1 MENNM
6 NSGIQPKNR
15 TKAGGSWQEDYKAKI
30 ISPEDAAALINSN
43 DTLFTGGGV
52 NIPKAFSTALGAR
65 AHELRNVTILQG
77 FAMALYDYMKPEA
90 KESFN
95 IETMFVGP
103 LERICMEWGVGSYK
117 PHSFSDLGNVALKM
131 KPNKIAFSATP
142 PDKDGYMNKSCFGS
156 FLPKK
161 EGLQPAD
168 VVICEVNRHLPWCC
182 GDDFKVH
189 ISEVD
194 YIIEN
199 DNPLFELP
207 EIPITDVEN
216 KLAEFIVDLIPDGA
230 TIQLGFGGLGNAIG
244 HMLHHKKDLGM
255 HSEVVTPSVTE
266 LVKAG
271 VLTCSKKN
279 FFPGKIITA
288 FAVGTKQFYEDLN
301 RNELFEFKEVHW
313 VNQPMN
319 IAQNDDLISINNT
332 LMIDLTGQAASESIG
347 TKQYSGTGGQ
357 VNFNQGAKMSKG
369 GKRILAL
376 ASTYTDK
383 DGKLKSKLLP
393 TLPEGSIVT
402 TSRNEQEYIVTEFGV
417 INIALDSIS
426 TRVKK
431 LISIAHPDF
440 RDELTFQAKKYN
452 WI

>member
-1 MENNM
+1 M
-6 NSGIQPKNR
+6 NSGIQVKDR
-15 TKAGGSWQEDYKAKI
+15 RKKTGSWMEDYKAKL
-30 ISPEDAAALINSN
+30 ISAEDAAKLIRSN
-43 DTLFTGGGV
+43 DRVFAGGGV

-65 AHELRNVTILQG
+65 AAELQNVTIYQG

-90 KESFN
+90 KNSFN

-117 PHSFSDLGNVALKM
+117 PHSFSDLGQVAIKAA
-131 KPNKIAFSATP
+131 PNRVVFCATP
-142 PDKDGYMNKSCFGS
+142 PDKDGYVNKSCFGS

-161 EGLQPAD
+161 ECLEPAD
-168 VVICEVNRHLPWCC
+168 IVICEVNRHLPWCC
-182 GDDFKVH
+182 GEDFKVH
-189 ISEVD
+189 ISEID

-216 KLAEFIVDLIPDGA
+216 RMAEYIVDMIPDGA

-244 HMLHHKKDLGM
+244 HMLYTKKDLGM

-279 FFPGKIITA
+279 FFTGKIVTG
-288 FAVGTKQFYEDLN
+288 FAVGTKQFYDDLN

-313 VNQPMN
+313 VNQPAN
-319 IAQNDDLISINNT
+319 IAQNDNLISINNT

-383 DGKLKSKLLP
+383 DGILKSKILP
-393 TLPEGSIVT
+393 TLPEGSVVT
-402 TSRNEQEYIVTEFGV
+402 TTRNEQEFIVTEYGV
-417 INIALDSIS
+417 VDIALDSLAVR
-426 TRVKK
+426 TKK

-440 RDELTFQAKKYN
+440 RDELTFQAKKHK

>member
-1 MENNM
+1 M

-431 LISIAHPDF
+431 LISIAHP
-440 RDELTFQAKKYN
+440 RFQG
-452 WI
+452 

>member
-1 MENNM
+1 M

>member
-1 MENNM
+1 
-6 NSGIQPKNR
+6 
-15 TKAGGSWQEDYKAKI
+15 
-30 ISPEDAAALINSN
+30 
-43 DTLFTGGGV
+43 
-52 NIPKAFSTALGAR
+52 
-65 AHELRNVTILQG
+65 
-77 FAMALYDYMKPEA
+77 MALYDYMKPEA
-90 KESFN
+90 KNSFN

-117 PHSFSDLGNVALKM
+117 PHSFSDLGEVARRAA
-131 KPNKIAFSATP
+131 PNRVVFSATP
-142 PDKDGYMNKSCFGS
+142 PDKDGYVNKSCFGS
-156 FLPKK
+156 FLPRK
-161 EGLQPAD
+161 ECLEPAD
-168 VVICEVNRHLPWCC
+168 IVICEINRHLPWCC
-182 GDDFKVH
+182 GEDFKVH
-189 ISEVD
+189 ISEID

-207 EIPITDVEN
+207 ETPIADVEN
-216 KLAEFIVDLIPDGA
+216 KMAEYIVDMIPDGA

-244 HMLHHKKDLGM
+244 HMLYNKKNLGM

-271 VLTCSKKN
+271 VITGAKKN
-279 FFPGKIITA
+279 FYPGKIITA
-288 FAVGTKQFYEDLN
+288 FAVGTKQFYEDLD

-313 VNQPMN
+313 VNQPVN
-319 IAQNDDLISINNT
+319 IAKNDSLISINNT

-347 TKQYSGTGGQ
+347 IKQYSGTGGQ

-376 ASTYTDK
+376 ASTFTDK
-383 DGKLKSKLLP
+383 EGNIKSKILP

-402 TSRNEQEYIVTEFGV
+402 TSRNEQEYIVTEYGV
-417 INIALDSIS
+417 VNIALDSIA
-426 TRVKK
+426 TRTKK

>member
-1 MENNM
+1 M
-6 NSGIQPKNR
+6 NSGAQPRDRRLR
-15 TKAGGSWQEDYKAKI
+15 TGSWMEDYKAKL
-30 ISPEDAAALINSN
+30 ISADDAAKLISSN
-43 DTLFTGGGV
+43 DRVFAGGGV
-52 NIPKAFSTALGAR
+52 NIPKAFSTALGSR
-65 AHELRNVTILQG
+65 AGELENVTIYQG

-90 KESFN
+90 KNSFN

-117 PHSFSDLGNVALKM
+117 PHSFSDLGNVALKAA
-131 KPNKIAFSATP
+131 PNRVVFSATP
-142 PDKDGYMNKSCFGS
+142 PDKDGYVNKSCFGS

-161 EGLQPAD
+161 ECLEPAEI
-168 VVICEVNRHLPWCC
+168 VICEINRHLPWCC

-189 ISEVD
+189 ISEID

-216 KLAEFIVDLIPDGA
+216 KMAGYIVEMIPDGA

-244 HMLHHKKDLGM
+244 HMLYNKKDLGM

-279 FFPGKIITA
+279 FYHGKIVTA
-288 FAVGTKQFYEDLN
+288 FAVGTKQFYEDLD

-313 VNQPMN
+313 VNQPEN
-319 IAQNDDLISINNT
+319 IAKNDSLISINNT

-347 TKQYSGTGGQ
+347 TKQYSGSGGQ
-357 VNFNQGAKMSKG
+357 VNFNQGAKMSRG

-376 ASTYTDK
+376 ASTFTDK
-383 DGKLKSKLLP
+383 DGTLKSKILP
-393 TLPEGSIVT
+393 TLPEGSVVT
-402 TSRNEQEYIVTEFGV
+402 TSRNEQEFIVTEYGV
-417 INIALDSIS
+417 VDVALDSLS
-426 TRVKK
+426 VRTKK
-431 LISIAHPDF
+431 IISIAHPQF
-440 RDELTFQAKKYN
+440 RDELTFQAKKYR

>member
-1 MENNM
+1 M
-6 NSGIQPKNR
+6 NSGVQPKNR

-30 ISPEDAAALINSN
+30 ISPEEAAALINSN
-43 DTLFTGGGV
+43 DTLFAGGGV

-90 KESFN
+90 KGSFN

-117 PHSFSDLGNVALKM
+117 PHSFSDLGNVALKA
-131 KPNKIAFSATP
+131 KPNKVCFSATP
-142 PDKDGYMNKSCFGS
+142 PDRDGFVNKSCFGS

-161 EGLQPAD
+161 ECLQPAD
-168 VVICEVNRHLPWCC
+168 VVICEINRHLPWCC
-182 GDDFKVH
+182 GDDFRIH
-189 ISEVD
+189 ISEID

-244 HMLHHKKDLGM
+244 HMLHGKKDLGM

-279 FFPGKIITA
+279 FYPGKIVTA
-288 FAVGTKQFYEDLN
+288 FAVGTRQFYDDLN

-319 IAQNDDLISINNT
+319 IAQNDNLISINNT
-332 LMIDLTGQAASESIG
+332 LMMDLTGQAASESIG
-347 TKQYSGTGGQ
+347 IKQYSGTGGQ

-383 DGKLKSKLLP
+383 EGKLKSKILP

-402 TSRNEQEYIVTEFGV
+402 TTRNEQEYLVTEFGV
-417 INIALDSIS
+417 VNIALDSIS

-440 RDELTFQAKKYN
+440 RDELTFQAKKNN

>member
-1 MENNM
+1 M
-6 NSGIQPKNR
+6 NGGIQLKNR
-15 TKAGGSWQEDYKAKI
+15 IRVSGSWQEDYKAKI

-207 EIPITDVEN
+207 EIAITDVEN
-216 KLAEFIVDLIPDGA
+216 KLAEFIVDLVPDGA

-319 IAQNDDLISINNT
+319 IAQNDNLISINNT

>member
-1 MENNM
+1 M
-6 NSGIQPKNR
+6 NSGAQPKDR
-15 TKAGGSWQEDYKAKI
+15 RLKTGSWMEDYRAKLV
-30 ISPEDAAALINSN
+30 SPEDAAKLIKSN

-65 AHELRNVTILQG
+65 ANELENVTILQG
-77 FAMALYDYMKPEA
+77 FAMALYDYMKPET
-90 KESFN
+90 KNSFN

-117 PHSFSDLGNVALKM
+117 PHSFSDLGNVALKAT
-131 KPNKIAFSATP
+131 PNRIAFSATP
-142 PDKDGYMNKSCFGS
+142 PDKDGYVNKSCFGS

-161 EGLQPAD
+161 EGLQPAET
-168 VVICEVNRHLPWCC
+168 VICEINRHLPWCC

-189 ISEVD
+189 ISEID

-216 KLAEFIVDLIPDGA
+216 KMAEFIVDMIPDGS

-244 HMLHHKKDLGM
+244 HMLYNKKNLGM

-271 VLTCSKKN
+271 VIDCTKKN
-279 FFPGKIITA
+279 FYPGKIVTA
-288 FAVGTKQFYEDLN
+288 FAVGTKQFYDDLD
-301 RNELFEFKEVHW
+301 RNGMFEFKEVHW
-313 VNQPMN
+313 VNQPAN
-319 IAQNDDLISINNT
+319 IAKNDNMISINNT

-357 VNFNQGAKMSKG
+357 VNFNQGAKMSNG

-376 ASTYTDK
+376 ASTYTEK
-383 DGKLKSKLLP
+383 DGTLKSKILP
-393 TLPEGSIVT
+393 TLPEGTVVT
-402 TSRNEQEYIVTEFGV
+402 TTRNEQEFIVTEYGV
-417 INIALDSIS
+417 VDIALDSLAVR
-426 TRVKK
+426 TKK
-431 LISIAHPDF
+431 LISIAHPQF
-440 RDELTFQAKKYN
+440 RDELTFQAKKHR